1 METTREW
8 KTIRLRCLRVIYERQ
23 VVREEAPAYLQSR
36 RISRPEDVYEL
47 LHDLQRETKEHF
59 LTLHL
64 DGKNRIICLDRVS
77 TGSLN
82 QSIVHPREVF
92 KGALLSSA
100 AAVVLVHNHP
110 SGDPTP
116 STEDREIT
124 RRLREV
130 GDLVGIKVLDH
141 VIVGEGRY
149 VSFSELG
156 II

>member
-23 VVREEAPAYLQSR
+23 VVREEAPAYLQAR

-59 LTLHL
+59 LVLHL

>member
-1 METTREW
+1 MEMSREW
-8 KTIRLRCLRVIYERQ
+8 KTIRLRCLKVIYERQ

-141 VIVGEGRY
+141 VIVGEDRY

>member
-23 VVREEAPAYLQSR
+23 VVREEAPAYLQAR

-59 LTLHL
+59 LALHL

-141 VIVGEGRY
+141 VIVGEDRY

>member
-1 METTREW
+1 METNREW

-23 VVREEAPAYLQSR
+23 VVREEAPAYLQAR

-59 LTLHL
+59 LALHL

>member
-23 VVREEAPAYLQSR
+23 VVREEAPAYLQAR

-59 LTLHL
+59 LALHL

-141 VIVGEGRY
+141 VIVGEDRY
-149 VSFSELG
+149 VSFSEQG

>member
-1 METTREW
+1 MEMSREW

-23 VVREEAPAYLQSR
+23 VVREEAPAYLQAR

-59 LTLHL
+59 LALHL

-141 VIVGEGRY
+141 VIVGEGGY

>member
-1 METTREW
+1 MDTTKEW

-23 VVREEAPAYLQSR
+23 VVREEAPAYLQAG
-36 RISRPEDVYEL
+36 RISRPEEVYEL

-59 LTLHL
+59 LALHL

-116 STEDREIT
+116 SNEDREIT

>member
-59 LTLHL
+59 LALHL

-130 GDLVGIKVLDH
+130 GELVGIKVLDH
-141 VIVGEGRY
+141 VIVGEDRY